1 LSEQLQRVHLC
12 LLWGKMYPAADWQS
26 APPACNRNSR
36 DHEFSSRTSRW
47 QFSRIGLRAV
57 VSASPHGI
65 IGPSDMESTRDIPRL
80 LGEIRNGN
88 KAAVDQL
95 LPLVYPELHRI
106 AANYFRRERPDH
118 TLQPTALVNEA
129 YLRLVDQ
136 RLAGLDDKLQF
147 LGVAAILMR
156 RILLKH
162 ARSRSAAKRGN
173 AAQAVPL
180 EDAMVACE
188 QRADELI
195 AIDEALSRLAA
206 LDPEQA
212 HLVEL
217 RFFGGL
223 SFEEAA
229 QVTGLSLATVK
240 RRWAS
245 ARAWLATQV
254 SGRADNAP
262 N

>member
-1 LSEQLQRVHLC
+1 
-12 LLWGKMYPAADWQS
+12 MD
-26 APPACNRNSR
+26 
-36 DHEFSSRTSRW
+36 
-47 QFSRIGLRAV
+47 
-57 VSASPHGI
+57 
-65 IGPSDMESTRDIPRL
+65 STHDIPRL
-80 LGEIRNGN
+80 LGEIRSGN
-88 KAAVDQL
+88 KAAVDEL

-129 YLRLVDQ
+129 YLKLVDQ
-136 RLAGLDDKLQF
+136 RLAGLDDKPQF

-162 ARSRSAAKRGN
+162 ARTRHAAKRGN
-173 AAQAVPL
+173 AGQAVPL
-180 EDAMVACE
+180 EDAMMVCE
-188 QRADELI
+188 QRAEELI
-195 AIDEALSRLAA
+195 AIDEALLRLAE

-212 HLVEL
+212 RLVEL

-229 QVTGLSLATVK
+229 EVLGLSLATVK

-245 ARAWLATQV
+245 ARAWLSTQV
-254 SGRADNAP
+254 SGNAQGGQA
-262 N
+262 

>member
-1 LSEQLQRVHLC
+1 ME
-12 LLWGKMYPAADWQS
+12 
-26 APPACNRNSR
+26 
-36 DHEFSSRTSRW
+36 TSRE
-47 QFSRIGLRAV
+47 I
-57 VSASPHGI
+57 PH
-65 IGPSDMESTRDIPRL
+65 L
-80 LGEIRNGN
+80 LAEIKQGN
-88 KAAVDQL
+88 KSAVDQL

-106 AANYFRRERPDH
+106 AANYFRRERRDH

-129 YLRLVDQ
+129 YLKLVNQ

-162 ARSRSAAKRGN
+162 ARSRHAAKRGN
-173 AAQAVPL
+173 APQAVSL
-180 EDAMVACE
+180 DDAMAVCE
-188 QRADELI
+188 QRAEELI
-195 AIDEALSRLAA
+195 AIDESLSRLAE
-206 LDPEQA
+206 LDPEQGR
-212 HLVEL
+212 LVEL

-229 QVTGLSLATVK
+229 EVLGLSLATVK

-254 SGRADNAP
+254 GC
-262 N
+262 

>member
-1 LSEQLQRVHLC
+1 
-12 LLWGKMYPAADWQS
+12 MD
-26 APPACNRNSR
+26 
-36 DHEFSSRTSRW
+36 
-47 QFSRIGLRAV
+47 
-57 VSASPHGI
+57 
-65 IGPSDMESTRDIPRL
+65 STGDIARL
-80 LGEIRNGN
+80 LGEIRHGN

-106 AANYFRRERPDH
+106 AANYFRRERRDH

-129 YLRLVDQ
+129 YLKLVDQ

-180 EDAMVACE
+180 DDAMLVCE

-195 AIDEALSRLAA
+195 AIDDALSRLAE

-212 HLVEL
+212 RLVEL

-223 SFEEAA
+223 SFEETAE
-229 QVTGLSLATVK
+229 VLGLSLATVK
-240 RRWAS
+240 RRWVS
-245 ARAWLATQV
+245 ARAWLSKQV
-254 SGRADNAP
+254 SGHTGSATA
-262 N
+262 

>member
-1 LSEQLQRVHLC
+1 
-12 LLWGKMYPAADWQS
+12 MD
-26 APPACNRNSR
+26 
-36 DHEFSSRTSRW
+36 SS
-47 QFSRIGLRAV
+47 Q
-57 VSASPHGI
+57 
-65 IGPSDMESTRDIPRL
+65 DIPRL
-80 LGEIRNGN
+80 LGEIKRGN

-129 YLRLVDQ
+129 YLKLVDQ

-162 ARSRSAAKRGN
+162 ARSRGAAKRGN

-180 EDAMVACE
+180 DDAMMVCE
-188 QRADELI
+188 QRAEELI
-195 AIDEALSRLAA
+195 AIDEALSRLAE
-206 LDPEQA
+206 LDPDQA
-212 HLVEL
+212 RLVEL

-229 QVTGLSLATVK
+229 EVLGLSLATVK
-240 RRWAS
+240 
-245 ARAWLATQV
+245 
-254 SGRADNAP
+254 
-262 N
+262 

>member
-1 LSEQLQRVHLC
+1 MRLD
-12 LLWGKMYPAADWQS
+12 MDPA
-26 APPACNRNSR
+26 
-36 DHEFSSRTSRW
+36 H
-47 QFSRIGLRAV
+47 
-57 VSASPHGI
+57 
-65 IGPSDMESTRDIPRL
+65 DITRL
-80 LGEIRNGN
+80 LGEIKHGN

-106 AANYFRRERPDH
+106 AANYFRRERRDH

-129 YLRLVDQ
+129 YLKLVDQ

-162 ARSRSAAKRGN
+162 ARTRQAAKRGS
-173 AAQAVPL
+173 AGLGVPL
-180 EDAMVACE
+180 DDAMLVCE

-195 AIDEALSRLAA
+195 AVDEALSKLAE

-212 HLVEL
+212 RLVEL

-223 SFEEAA
+223 SFDEAA
-229 QVTGLSLATVK
+229 EVLGLSLATAK

-245 ARAWLATQV
+245 ARAWLGNQV
-254 SGRADNAP
+254 SGRAEGASS
-262 N
+262 

>member
-1 LSEQLQRVHLC
+1 
-12 LLWGKMYPAADWQS
+12 MD
-26 APPACNRNSR
+26 
-36 DHEFSSRTSRW
+36 SS
-47 QFSRIGLRAV
+47 Q
-57 VSASPHGI
+57 
-65 IGPSDMESTRDIPRL
+65 DIPRL
-80 LGEIRNGN
+80 LGEIKRGN

-129 YLRLVDQ
+129 YLKLVDQ

-162 ARSRSAAKRGN
+162 ARTRHAAKRGN

-180 EDAMVACE
+180 EDAMMVCE
-188 QRADELI
+188 QRAEELI
-195 AIDEALSRLAA
+195 AIDEALSRLAE
-206 LDPEQA
+206 LDPEQGR
-212 HLVEL
+212 LVEL

-229 QVTGLSLATVK
+229 EVLGLSLATVK

-245 ARAWLATQV
+245 ARAWLGTQV
-254 SGRADNAP
+254 SGNGQSG
-262 N
+262 